1 MAELQGRVLDLFAA
15 QATRPRRTTEVAG
28 NLGITKKEASTA
40 LYALQRQGAV
50 ERVQQSPPTWR
61 LLPMGPPQQQPPPPP
76 QQRYPIQQ
84 QQAGNYGG
92 YPPPASAGYQPRPQR
107 KVPRG
112 GKGKVVRH
120 QGPCGPVA
128 PHPAMPN
135 GGYFFRPSYAQ
146 ATGNGPALWMN
157 GQNGRGPENGYT
169 QERWD
174 AIISFLVQF
183 QEPKDPTEI
192 ANHLGLASRK
202 QVNPTLYAMQKRGLL
217 VKVSETPPRW
227 GLVPGVTAIPNHL
240 NHPGPNR
247 MQEREPEY
255 EYYDARSDFQN
266 GDRIDSVRYEQPMY
280 YPNEQRM
287 SPGVKNERQTPSPK
301 YQNGP
306 IPGPS
311 APPPSVAPNWQV
323 KSEPMDIDHNQNLAS
338 MPQQVQEGVNVQG
351 ANGMPPSP
359 PAVTQAANPAPSSS
373 QFAAGSLEDR
383 LLAALSRADSPINS
397 NDLAKMVGFRT
408 KKEINPTLFAMQ
420 RKGLV
425 KKVNDVPPLWQVV
438 EAARLTNLPPSP
450 VSMEAGDT
458 PLETSAA
465 TNGSRSSPSSFTV
478 DTALQMLGAPAQPSV
493 QPAERDL
500 ALETLI
506 ELAKRENQKTTSL
519 DLAKALGFQTKKD
532 INPTLYALQNKGFVA
547 KINDCPPCWTILAA
561 GKAHMSQRSIME
573 NTASGAPAPNFQ
585 DGRSMNGTG
594 QFAVPPSPTG
604 IIQQNSAFQ
613 ANPNQPGQGGDAAT
627 TPVERQAAP
636 VLNNET
642 FAALNKNPI
651 SALMEYA
658 QSRHVKAS
666 IEVIAE
672 TGPPH
677 NPRFTMAAVVGGR
690 QFPAVIAKA
699 KKDGKREA
707 ADVALRTLI
716 SEGHLQLPQKPP
728 TPKNNGSSQPAP
740 TEPTHFDRIASV
752 SHQVF
757 NNIVLNLQE
766 SISGRKVLAAMVML
780 RGDEDQGTVI
790 SIGTG
795 NRCITG
801 EHLSLEGQTVND
813 SHAEI
818 IARRGLLRY
827 LYQQLLTYYDDPE
840 NSIFQEC
847 DEDSKQHFKLK
858 PDVTFHLYI
867 STAPCG
873 DGALFSLHDTEQ
885 VSEVEEPLEMSD
897 NIQHTPIFS
906 DPGKQGLLR
915 TKMEQGEGTI
925 PIDPDTPI
933 QTWDGVLR
941 GERLRT
947 MSCSDKIARW
957 NVVGLQGALLSHF
970 LEPVYLSSVTLG
982 AISCP
987 GKNRRQRRIYLSRR
1001 QSMMYIH
1008 GHLTRAVCCRW
1019 ARGDVEI
1026 QSLLPPNYKLN
1037 HPQVGRVM
1045 TFSPPRETEK
1055 TKPLSINWCLGQDI
1069 AEVIDSTKGKCVE
1082 RYGCHPVS
1090 KVSKSSLYVLFRT
1103 LCSKMNR
1110 DDLLTAKTYHQAK
1123 LMAKEFQKAKAA
1135 LFEVCEKNGYGK
1147 WMQKPPEEEMFQ
1159 MDDSNDLK

>member
-84 QQAGNYGG
+84 QQQAGNYGG
-92 YPPPASAGYQPRPQR
+92 YPPPSSAGYQPRPQR
-107 KVPRG
+107 NKVPRG
-112 GKGKVVRH
+112 GKGKDEPMEVEET
-120 QGPCGPVA
+120 
-128 PHPAMPN
+128 
-135 GGYFFRPSYAQ
+135 FSSSDS
-146 ATGNGPALWMN
+146 LDEE
-157 GQNGRGPENGYT
+157 GPENGYT

-227 GLVPGVTAIPNHL
+227 GLVQGVTAIPNHL

-311 APPPSVAPNWQV
+311 APPQSVAPTWQV
-323 KSEPMDIDHNQNLAS
+323 KSEPIDIDHNQNLAS

-359 PAVTQAANPAPSSS
+359 PAVPQAANPAPASS

-450 VSMEAGDT
+450 TSMEAGDT
-458 PLETSAA
+458 PLETAA

-478 DTALQMLGAPAQPSV
+478 DTALQMLGAPAQPSI

-585 DGRSMNGTG
+585 DGRTMNGTG
-594 QFAVPPSPTG
+594 QFSVPPSPPG
-604 IIQQNSAFQ
+604 LIQQNSAFQ
-613 ANPNQPGQGGDAAT
+613 TNPNQAGEGGNAPNA
-627 TPVERQAAP
+627 PLERQAAP

-827 LYQQLLTYYDDPE
+827 LYQQLHSYYDDPE

-885 VSEVEEPLEMSD
+885 VSEVEEPLEMADS
-897 NIQHTPIFS
+897 IQHTPIFS

-982 AISCP
+982 
-987 GKNRRQRRIYLSRR
+987 
-1001 QSMMYIH
+1001 MMYIH

-1019 ARGDVEI
+1019 ARGDIEI
-1026 QSLLPPNYKLN
+1026 QTLLPPNYKLN

-1082 RYGCHPVS
+1082 RYMYGCHPVS

-1123 LMAKEFQKAKAA
+1123 LMAKEFQQAKAA

-1159 MDDSNDLK
+1159 LDDSNDK

>member
-28 NLGITKKEASTA
+28 SLGITKKEASTA

-76 QQRYPIQQ
+76 QQRYPMQQ

-107 KVPRG
+107 NKVPRG
-112 GKGKVVRH
+112 GKGK
-120 QGPCGPVA
+120 
-128 PHPAMPN
+128 
-135 GGYFFRPSYAQ
+135 
-146 ATGNGPALWMN
+146 
-157 GQNGRGPENGYT
+157 GPENGYT

-266 GDRIDSVRYEQPMY
+266 GDRIESVRYEQPMY

-359 PAVTQAANPAPSSS
+359 PASQAANPAPASS

-458 PLETSAA
+458 PLETSTA
-465 TNGSRSSPSSFTV
+465 TNSSRSSPSSFTV

-585 DGRSMNGTG
+585 DGRSVNGTG
-594 QFAVPPSPTG
+594 QFAVPPSPPG
-604 IIQQNSAFQ
+604 LVQQNSAFQ
-613 ANPNQPGQGGDAAT
+613 ANPNQAGQGGEAT
-627 TPVERQAAP
+627 NGGPVERQAAP

-780 RGDEDQGTVI
+780 RGDEEQGTVI

-827 LYQQLLTYYDDPE
+827 LYQQLLSYYDDPE

-957 NVVGLQGALLSHF
+957 NIVGLQGALLSHF

-982 AISCP
+982 
-987 GKNRRQRRIYLSRR
+987 
-1001 QSMMYIH
+1001 MMYIH

-1019 ARGDVEI
+1019 ARGDVEL

-1110 DDLLTAKTYHQAK
+1110 DDLLAAKTYHQAK
-1123 LMAKEFQKAKAA
+1123 LMAKEFQTAKAA
-1135 LFEVCEKNGYGK
+1135 LFEICEKNGYGK

-1159 MDDSNDLK
+1159 LDDSADLK